1 MAAKSNLTNMVLVLG
16 LTCLICSGLLG
27 GAYALTKESID
38 KAAQAKTEQAIS
50 QVLPHFAAVEY
61 YEADHYYKA
70 TDGETLVVYA
80 VESTVV
86 GFGGP
91 LSLIVGI
98 TPDGVVYNT
107 SVLSHS
113 ETPGLGAK
121 CTTDAKFMGQWKGF
135 NPAIKKLSV
144 KKDGGDVDAITAS
157 TITSRAYTLAVENA
171 LKVFETIGGQDTEY
185 IQNDYRRVGQ
195 EQPHLC
201 APAGHVPHAGHHHQ
215 CHQRPFYGSGHAVC
229 AGPEQH
235 GHIGHCPR
243 GAG

>member
-16 LTCLICSGLLG
+16 VTCLFCSAVLG
-27 GAYALTKESID
+27 GAYALTKDPID
-38 KAAQAKTEQAIS
+38 AAAAAKTQQAVA
-50 QVLPHFAAVEY
+50 QVLPYFTEVEY
-61 YEADHYYKA
+61 NEDGHYYTA
-70 TDGETLVVYA
+70 TEGENLVGYA

-121 CTTDAKFMGQWKGF
+121 CSTDQKFMAQWKGF
-135 NPAIKKLSV
+135 DPSVKRLTV

-157 TITSRAYTLAVENA
+157 TITSRAYALAVENA
-171 LKVFETIGGQDTEY
+171 LKTFKTLGGQSNE
-185 IQNDYRRVGQ
+185 
-195 EQPHLC
+195 
-201 APAGHVPHAGHHHQ
+201 
-215 CHQRPFYGSGHAVC
+215 
-229 AGPEQH
+229 
-235 GHIGHCPR
+235 
-243 GAG
+243 